1 MDSGNFSL
9 NISKIMLFKCIRKE
23 DDILKSIY
31 FMSMCDTGNE
41 QIHFVIQKEILNFTN
56 GSQVAVRF
64 PRPCTNIW
72 TAENLHIDCSLA
84 LSDNP
89 IVRTHQHLHMK

>member
-1 MDSGNFSL
+1 
-9 NISKIMLFKCIRKE
+9 MLFKCIRKE
-23 DDILKSIY
+23 DDILKYIY
-31 FMSMCDTGNE
+31 FMSVCDTGNE

-64 PRPCTNIW
+64 PRPWTNIW